1 MTSLS
6 VYDRQGSWNTLS
18 ALNSRTFNC
27 EMNTLWSN
35 KIT

>member
-18 ALNSRTFNC
+18 ALNSRTFSC
-27 EMNTLWSN
+27 D
-35 KIT
+35 KAR